1 MVKDR
6 QKQEEGGDD
15 DEKESQNERKPED
28 YEPKIMGVSLKSS
41 PMYIKLFYLVA
52 IIAFFGGL
60 IAFGL
65 SKLSPAQNAT
75 KKKGKKAKAN

>member
-1 MVKDR
+1 MVRDR
-6 QKQEEGGDD
+6 QKQEEAGDD
-15 DEKESQNERKPED
+15 EQESANERKPED

-41 PMYIKLFYLVA
+41 PMYIKLFYLLA

-60 IAFGL
+60 IAFGFK
-65 SKLSPAQNAT
+65 KLSPVQNVP